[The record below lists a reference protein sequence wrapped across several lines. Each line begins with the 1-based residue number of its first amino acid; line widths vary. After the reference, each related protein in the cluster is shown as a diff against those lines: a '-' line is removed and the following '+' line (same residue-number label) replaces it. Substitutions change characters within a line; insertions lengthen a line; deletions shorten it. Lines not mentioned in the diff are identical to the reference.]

1 MHHVDVKY
9 LLLFSSRLPRFKQT
23 KRGLYN
29 CRCIICGDSQRSKTK
44 SRGFFFEIK
53 GEIVYKCHNCG
64 VSMSLSKFLEQHDIN
79 LYKEYKMEKFT
90 NSNKP
95 RTDMRKVN
103 RVVSKKPTFKK
114 ESFTL
119 LTPIS
124 KLNNSHPAREYL
136 LNRKL
141 PISALYYTEKF
152 KEWTNSVKPSTF
164 VDISQDEGRIIIPF
178 VDTDGKVFGFQGRS
192 LSKDGLRYIT
202 ILLDEDKP
210 KVFGL
215 NTLKNDQTVY
225 VTEGPF
231 DSLLLD
237 NAIAMAGADLSDHD
251 STSGDFVY
259 VYDNEPRNQAICNR
273 IEERINAGN
282 KVVIWPKDM
291 TEKDINDMVLAGHNV
306 QNVVESCTY
315 SGLTATL
322 KYKEWTKV

>member
-9 LLLFSSRLPRFKQT
+9 LLLFSSRLPKFKQT
-23 KRGLYN
+23 KRGVYN
-29 CRCIICGDSQRSKTK
+29 CRCIICGDSQRSKSK
-44 SRGFFFEIK
+44 ARGFFFEIK

-79 LYKEYKMEKFT
+79 LYKEYRMEKFT
-90 NSNKP
+90 NNNKP

-103 RVVSKKPTFKK
+103 RVISKKPTFKK

-119 LTPIS
+119 LTSIS

-152 KEWTNSVKPSTF
+152 KEWTNSVKPNTF

-178 VDTDGKVFGFQGRS
+178 VDTDGIVFGFQGRS
-192 LSKDGLRYIT
+192 LSKTGLRYIT

-215 NTLKNDQTVY
+215 NTLNNDQTVY

-231 DSLLLD
+231 DSLLLK
-237 NAIAMAGADLSDHD
+237 NAIAMAGADLSNYRPD
-251 STSGDFVY
+251 SGRLVY
-259 VYDNEPRNQAICNR
+259 VYDNEPRNSSICNR
-273 IEERINAGN
+273 IKERIDSGDN
-282 KVVIWPKDM
+282 VVIWPKDII
-291 TEKDINDMVLAGHNV
+291 EKDINDMVLAGHDV
-306 QNVVESCTY
+306 QNMVESNTY
-315 SGLTATL
+315 NGLAATL